1 MASLN
6 RNFVKCAHVR
16 CDEYVQC
23 QSPKE
28 MPLCSFHGT
37 YDTTNQVTSEEM
49 IEVYGTT
56 EQAFYVRCDNLNE
69 RMVKLTAR
77 LKGERNN
84 KEASQNETN

>member
-1 MASLN
+1 
-6 RNFVKCAHVR
+6 
-16 CDEYVQC
+16 
-23 QSPKE
+23 

-37 YDTTNQVTSEEM
+37 DDTTNQVTSEEVF
-49 IEVYGTT
+49 ETYGTT

-77 LKGERNN
+77 LKAERN